1 MFITDKVVFLVFF
14 HLRLF
19 DAIFLQF
26 VFADPSGVLPPP
38 RSACH
43 LFSQS
48 EQGRIIMYAGYSK
61 EQVKKVICWR
71 PVHISLLVH
80 TFKDISY
87 VLTKNMAT
95 YMR

>member
-61 EQVKKVICWR
+61 EQVKKVNMLASSAYQFISS
-71 PVHISLLVH
+71 HIQR
-80 TFKDISY
+80 Y
-87 VLTKNMAT
+87 
-95 YMR
+95 